1 MPQQGVHALSGG
13 AVLNGLVMLAFIG
26 SARGRTG
33 GLDEAIQTGALT
45 RLRPVMITAL
55 VAAIGFIP
63 MALAHARE
71 QAQRP
76 LATVVIEGILS
87 STSLTLFCAAGNV
100 PPGSREGGV

>member
-1 MPQQGVHALSGG
+1 LHLSG
-13 AVLNGLVMLAFIG
+13 LREEGL
-26 SARGRTG
+26 

-100 PPGSREGGV
+100 PPGSREGGVDTSKEKRSCRHYLNSQ